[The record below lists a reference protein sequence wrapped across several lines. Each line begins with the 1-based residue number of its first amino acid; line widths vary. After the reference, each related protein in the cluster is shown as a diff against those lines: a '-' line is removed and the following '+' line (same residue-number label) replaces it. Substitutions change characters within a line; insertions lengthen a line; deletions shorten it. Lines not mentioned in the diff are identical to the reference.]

1 MVNGLKRMWNEAVE
15 AQFDVLSHY
24 LYGQRKITKSL
35 TQVTGFVAENGIRDL
50 QNMKQECYSPD
61 RDIRRKI
68 NNKYIMYMNQQDV
81 QNSCD

>member
-50 QNMKQECYSPD
+50 
-61 RDIRRKI
+61 
-68 NNKYIMYMNQQDV
+68 
-81 QNSCD
+81 